1 MLHGKRILLIVAGG
15 IAAFKSLEL
24 IRRLRERGAS
34 VHCVLTEAGA
44 KFVTPLSLQALSE
57 DRVYSDMFSLTDE
70 SEMGHIQL
78 SRDADLLVV
87 APATANILARM
98 AGGLADDLAATVLLA
113 TDKPVLAAPAMNVR
127 MWTHAATVAN
137 VETLKKRG
145 VTFIG
150 PNDGAMA
157 CNEHGPGRMSEPE
170 EIVAA
175 IETMLT
181 AERPLAGK
189 RALVTSGPTRE
200 AIDPVRYISNHSSG
214 KQGHAIAAALARL
227 GADVTLV
234 SGPVAVADP
243 SGLRTVHVELADQ
256 MLAACLAAG
265 AVDVAVC
272 AAAVAD
278 WKAARP
284 ANAKIKK
291 KAGAPPPPSSLPPI
305 PTSWRP
311 CRSPGR
317 SVRRW
322 SWALP
327 PRPRTWSA
335 NAIDKRNRKGCD
347 WIVANDVSPATGTF
361 GGERNTVHLISE
373 KGVEDWPTLA
383 KDDVALPS
391 GRTHR
396 ASSRPAAIGRSC
408 GVTEDDEGRMNGVES
423 VEIEVMRLPHGR
435 DLALPDYATAAA
447 AGADLLA
454 AIDGDIELGPLDR
467 RIVPT
472 GISLALPVGFEAQ
485 VRPRSGLAAK
495 NGDHRGQRTGHHRCR
510 LSRRS
515 GRDPDQSQPGAVQD
529 HARHANCTTDHC
541 ATRPGGLARS
551 RRTRRDG
558 ARRRRLRIDGCRPV
572 TDGSVRRA

>member
-1 MLHGKRILLIVAGG
+1 MLKGKRILLIVAGG

-34 VHCVLTEAGA
+34 VRCVLTEAGA

-98 AGGLADDLAATVLLA
+98 ASGLADDLASTVLLA

-157 CNEHGPGRMSEPE
+157 CNEHGPGRMSEPD

-175 IETMLT
+175 IEALLT
-181 AERPLAGK
+181 KERPPLEKPLAGK

-227 GADVTLV
+227 GAEVTLV

-243 SGLRTVHVELADQ
+243 AGVKVVKVDSADE
-256 MLAACLAAG
+256 MLAACVKAG

-278 WKAARP
+278 WKAAKP
-284 ANAKIKK
+284 ASAKIKK
-291 KAGAPPPPSSLPPI
+291 KPGAAPPALELAPNPDILATLS
-305 PTSWRP
+305 RP
-311 CRSPGR
+311 GPK
-317 SVRRW
+317 
-322 SWALP
+322 
-327 PRPRTWSA
+327 RPVLVVGFAAETENLVA
-335 NAIDKRNRKGCD
+335 NAIEKRTRKGCD
-347 WIVANDVSPATGTF
+347 WIVANDVSTAAGTF
-361 GGERNTVHLISE
+361 GGERNTVHLISAE
-373 KGVEDWPTLA
+373 GVEDWPTMA
-383 KDDVALPS
+383 KDDVASRLA
-391 GRTHR
+391 GRI
-396 ASSRPAAIGRSC
+396 ALQLGRPR
-408 GVTEDDEGRMNGVES
+408 R
-423 VEIEVMRLPHGR
+423 
-435 DLALPDYATAAA
+435 AAA
-447 AGADLLA
+447 A
-454 AIDGDIELGPLDR
+454 E
-467 RIVPT
+467 
-472 GISLALPVGFEAQ
+472 
-485 VRPRSGLAAK
+485 
-495 NGDHRGQRTGHHRCR
+495 
-510 LSRRS
+510 
-515 GRDPDQSQPGAVQD
+515 
-529 HARHANCTTDHC
+529 
-541 ATRPGGLARS
+541 
-551 RRTRRDG
+551 
-558 ARRRRLRIDGCRPV
+558 
-572 TDGSVRRA
+572 